1 MKVANL
7 PQELPA
13 PVPDYSNFDYKKE
26 QLREEEHQKAL
37 AIHIRKMGYTGKNT
51 GRIARFPMA
60 DGYALYMFADA
71 GAKSVLV
78 HLPYG
83 DGYDYPDVRYIPK
96 TEVLRR
102 MNSKWFC

>member
-1 MKVANL
+1 
-7 PQELPA
+7 
-13 PVPDYSNFDYKKE
+13 
-26 QLREEEHQKAL
+26 
-37 AIHIRKMGYTGKNT
+37 
-51 GRIARFPMA
+51 MA